1 MELFLSF
8 LLLISIVIAAV
19 GLVVNLYGLAQNMD
33 NTDYFQRFLGST
45 MALIIALELIKMIV
59 RDTVGSTIE
68 VLLIAIARKLIVSEQ
83 DTLGFLIGIIA
94 IAFLFL
100 IRKYLFVSEFS
111 NEGGV
116 VVSAA
121 MPVTEAEKL
130 IKKAITPPGPD
141 PWWGGGADCRAG
153 GPETAGRRGLR
164 CNGVKIR
171 INRMEDGIIQ
181 VLEFIDDSE

>member
-8 LLLISIVIAAV
+8 LLLISIVIAAI
-19 GLVVNLYGLAQNMD
+19 GLVANLYGLAQNMD
-33 NTDYFQRFLGST
+33 NSDYFQRFLGST

-94 IAFLFL
+94 IGFLFL

-111 NEGGV
+111 NEGRV
-116 VVSAA
+116 VV
-121 MPVTEAEKL
+121 
-130 IKKAITPPGPD
+130 
-141 PWWGGGADCRAG
+141 
-153 GPETAGRRGLR
+153 
-164 CNGVKIR
+164 
-171 INRMEDGIIQ
+171 
-181 VLEFIDDSE
+181 